1 MAKKIVIKGNQKNA
15 KRYIIAFLRRFH
27 LLLFFVLVSGALSG
41 AVVLINK
48 TLADTSSQDYTSSI
62 SAGNIDED
70 TLNRIQSFHS
80 SDAPLTSLPS
90 QSGRINPFSE

>member
-1 MAKKIVIKGNQKNA
+1 MAKKLVIKGNQKNA

-27 LLLFFVLVSGALSG
+27 LLLFFILVAGALSG

-62 SAGNIDED
+62 SAGNIDEA
-70 TLNRIQSFHS
+70 TLNRIQSFHP
-80 SDAPLTSLPS
+80 SDTPTTSLSP
-90 QSGRINPFSE
+90 QNGRINPFSE